1 MSAWAWVSKDVP
13 DQAVF
18 LLVEDS
24 EDDILLLQ
32 RSFAKNKIANPMRV
46 VRNGQEAILYLE
58 GTGRY
63 RNRTQFPL
71 PSIVL
76 LDLKMPGVDG
86 FEVLAWIRQQAN
98 PHLRTLRVIVLTSS
112 DAISDVNRAYQLGA
126 NSFLVKP
133 TDLHDLNLLTAAIR
147 GYWMWTDQA
156 PETSVLGE
164 SVKDSGPA

>member
-1 MSAWAWVSKDVP
+1 MP
-13 DQAVF
+13 DEAVF

-24 EDDILLLQ
+24 EDDIVLLQ
-32 RSFAKNKIANPMRV
+32 RSFAKNKIANPLRV
-46 VRNGQEAILYLE
+46 VRNGQEAMLYLE

-63 RNRTQFPL
+63 RNRKEYPL

-76 LDLKMPGVDG
+76 LDLKMPGIDG
-86 FEVLAWIRQQAN
+86 FEVLEWIRQQ
-98 PHLRTLRVIVLTSS
+98 PSLRMLRIVVLTSS

-147 GYWMWTDQA
+147 GYWIWTDRA
-156 PETSVLGE
+156 PESSLLGE
-164 SVKDSGPA
+164 NASLRPSEPIKK